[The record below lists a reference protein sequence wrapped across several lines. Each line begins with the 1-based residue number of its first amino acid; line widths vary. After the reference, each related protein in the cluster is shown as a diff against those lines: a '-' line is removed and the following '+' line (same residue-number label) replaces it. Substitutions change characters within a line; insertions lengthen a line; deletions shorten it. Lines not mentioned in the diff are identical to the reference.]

1 MSSSYDLAKTQDSI
15 RGMFWL
21 PDAEGNKFGGNLS
34 LAAGKSPRLDVEAFS
49 DEGLA
54 NFFPNRPIAEP
65 DETIH
70 LTGDDFTRAMRLPS
84 KRIIHGHDE
93 HGAPITLID
102 CYASSSGSTLA
113 MVRRRYSCRA
123 AIFGTHMQRDDMTCS
138 GVRLHFDPL
147 DQWVGRCAFQQC
159 SETYEDHKGRKRLAK
174 IVIPFASDLTI
185 PLGLPGYS
193 KSEFICSW
201 SMRNRD
207 NDFTLSNRV
216 FLDLYFD
223 QPREWSEV
231 IQELHRWQWFLS
243 LATRTNV
250 DVRWFALYRAGNLN
264 PLDDQTMEPCDVW
277 MERRHE
283 KKAAKSQRMSRDFHF
298 TYADVETTLPAV
310 IAAWQRIQKP
320 WAAVLHRFFSITE
333 RRNLWLNERF
343 LFLAQAIESIH
354 RARSG
359 SNASNVDLGQAAKH
373 AYLNAPLE
381 LQSLLGKRGVFSE
394 QFRKTRNYWT
404 HYGDPNPETD
414 PDALDGHA
422 LYDFNEKLRW
432 IVETAILQEIGIPI
446 QCVAKV
452 WDPRWKSHIV
462 EYE

>member
-1 MSSSYDLAKTQDSI
+1 
-15 RGMFWL
+15 
-21 PDAEGNKFGGNLS
+21 
-34 LAAGKSPRLDVEAFS
+34 
-49 DEGLA
+49 
-54 NFFPNRPIAEP
+54 
-65 DETIH
+65 
-70 LTGDDFTRAMRLPS
+70 
-84 KRIIHGHDE
+84 
-93 HGAPITLID
+93 
-102 CYASSSGSTLA
+102 
-113 MVRRRYSCRA
+113 
-123 AIFGTHMQRDDMTCS
+123 
-138 GVRLHFDPL
+138 
-147 DQWVGRCAFQQC
+147 
-159 SETYEDHKGRKRLAK
+159 
-174 IVIPFASDLTI
+174 
-185 PLGLPGYS
+185 
-193 KSEFICSW
+193 
-201 SMRNRD
+201 MRNRD

>member
-1 MSSSYDLAKTQDSI
+1 
-15 RGMFWL
+15 MFWL
-21 PDAEGNKFGGNLS
+21 PDAEGNKFGGILS
-34 LAAGKSPRLDVEAFS
+34 LAAGKSPRLDVAAFN
-49 DEGLA
+49 DAGLA
-54 NFFPNRPIAEP
+54 NFFPNRPIP
-65 DETIH
+65 KPGETIH
-70 LTGDDFTRAMRLPS
+70 LTGDDVTRAMRLPS

-93 HGAPITLID
+93 HGAPITLLD

-113 MVRRRYSCRA
+113 MVRRRYSCHA

-138 GVRLHFDPL
+138 GVRFHFDPL
-147 DQWVGRCAFQQC
+147 DQWVSRCAFQQY
-159 SETYEDHKGRKRLAK
+159 SETYEDHKGHKQLAK
-174 IVIPFASDLTI
+174 IVIPFARNLTI
-185 PLGLPGYS
+185 PLGLPGYL

-201 SMRNRD
+201 SRRNRE

-277 MERRHE
+277 IERRHE
-283 KKAAKSQRMSRDFHF
+283 KKAAKSQRTCRDFHF
-298 TYADVETTLPAV
+298 TYADVEKTLPAV
-310 IAAWQRIQKP
+310 IGAWQGIQKP

-343 LFLAQAIESIH
+343 LFLAQAVESLH
-354 RARSG
+354 RARTG
-359 SNASNVDLGQAAKH
+359 DLDSKGIADRAAKQ
-373 AYLNAPLE
+373 AYANALPD
-381 LQSLLGKRGVFSE
+381 LQLLLGNRSAFIN

-404 HYGDPNPETD
+404 HYGEPSPDND
-414 PDALDGHA
+414 PDILDGHE
-422 LYDFNEKLRW
+422 LHDFNEKLRW
-432 IVETAILQEIGIPI
+432 IVESALLQEIGIPVH
-446 QCVAKV
+446 CVSKV
-452 WDPRWKSHIV
+452 WDPRWKSLIV